1 MIPREPPGIQW
12 VQIPLTGTF
21 CLPFSFKASPLTA
34 RATAAATGPT
44 GTLRTLV
51 AWQKPILHLMHEL
64 LQLFRP
70 SLWAKLLKRVIF
82 IFNIGLEG
90 K

>member
-1 MIPREPPGIQW
+1 MIPGEPPGIQR
-12 VQIPLTGTF
+12 VQIPRTGS
-21 CLPFSFKASPLTA
+21 CLPLSFKASPLTA

-51 AWQKPILHLMHEL
+51 AWQVPILHLMHEL
-64 LQLFRP
+64 RQLFRP
-70 SLWAKLLKRVIF
+70 SLLAKLLKRVIF